1 MSVYIRGMEMPESC
15 EDCIFF
21 TSKPV
26 SRCTL
31 IGNIISS
38 FDDERLS
45 DCPMVEVPKKG
56 KWLDL
61 GKHMTIRWICSEC
74 GRRDMHIYDYCPD
87 CGTDMREE

>member
-38 FDDERLS
+38 FDDDRLS
-45 DCPMVEVPKKG
+45 DCPMVEVTTPHG
-56 KWLDL
+56 RLIDADGVLAWWCEEEEDSPYVEDV
-61 GKHMTIRWICSEC
+61 HNAPTIIEA
-74 GRRDMHIYDYCPD
+74 
-87 CGTDMREE
+87 EE